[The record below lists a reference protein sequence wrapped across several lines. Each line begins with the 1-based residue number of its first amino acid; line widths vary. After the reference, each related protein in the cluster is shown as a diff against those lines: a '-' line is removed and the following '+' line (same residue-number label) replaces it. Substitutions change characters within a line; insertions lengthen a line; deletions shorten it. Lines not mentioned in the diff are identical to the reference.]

1 MALCMACY
9 KAAATE
15 SCLLCGKRVCK
26 ADFAGNGL
34 CMGCAGGRKIIG
46 YFSNLEGEKTQESSG
61 IKQGTGERVK
71 NEHLASGKKEAMREP
86 KKTTGSKRYIP

>member
-1 MALCMACY
+1 MELCMACR

-15 SCLLCGKRVCK
+15 SCLLCRKRVCK

-46 YFSNLEGEKTQESSG
+46 YFSNIEWEKAAGEKTPESGQE
-61 IKQGTGERVK
+61 T
-71 NEHLASGKKEAMREP
+71 LREP
-86 KKTTGSKRYIP
+86 RKTTGSKRYIP

>member
-1 MALCMACY
+1 MALCMVCH

-46 YFSNLEGEKTQESSG
+46 YFSNIEGEKTAGEKTPESG
-61 IKQGTGERVK
+61 QP
-71 NEHLASGKKEAMREP
+71 AYGKKGTIRKPAE
-86 KKTTGSKRYIP
+86 TTGSKRYIP